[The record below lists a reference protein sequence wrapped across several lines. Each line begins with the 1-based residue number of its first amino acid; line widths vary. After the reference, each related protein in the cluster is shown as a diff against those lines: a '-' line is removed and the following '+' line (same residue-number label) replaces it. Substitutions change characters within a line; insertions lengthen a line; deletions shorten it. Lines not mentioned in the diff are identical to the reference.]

1 MKLNI
6 AMAQM
11 KPVLGSIDKN
21 LEIMK
26 LNIEKA
32 IENNSDIIVFPELA
46 LTGYF
51 LKDMVPV
58 IAICVEES
66 KIIAELLELSKKIS
80 IVFGAV
86 EESKRHNFYN
96 VGIYLED
103 GEIKHIHRKVYLPT
117 YGMFDEARYFAKGEK
132 IRAFD
137 TKFGRMGI
145 LVCEDAWHASAM
157 YVLSQDGADFV
168 FLLASSPSRGIES
181 EELGSSKTW
190 ENISSLYADLFN
202 SYIIFSNRVGYEDGV
217 NFWGGSEVIDPF
229 GNIEKKASYFEEE
242 LVFVELEKQKLRRSR
257 IYSPTLKDEN
267 LELTIRELNRISESK
282 IR

>member
-1 MKLNI
+1 MKLKV
-6 AMAQM
+6 ALAQI
-11 KPVLGSIDKN
+11 KPVLGSIERN
-21 LEIMK
+21 LEIMEK
-26 LNIEKA
+26 NIKKA
-32 IENNSDIIVFPELA
+32 IEEKADIIVFPELA

-58 IAICVEES
+58 VALWTEENQIPE
-66 KIIAELLELSKKIS
+66 KLLELSKKIS

-86 EESKRHNFYN
+86 EESKAHSFYN

-103 GEIKHIHRKVYLPT
+103 GEVKHIHRKIYLPT
-117 YGMFDEARYFAKGEK
+117 YGMFDESRYFAKGEK

-157 YVLSQDGADFV
+157 YILSQDGADYV
-168 FLLASSPSRGIES
+168 FLLASSPTRGVES
-181 EELGSSKTW
+181 EELGSAKTW
-190 ENISSLYADLFN
+190 ENISTLYADLFN
-202 SYIIFSNRVGYEDGV
+202 SYIVFSNRVGYEDGV

-229 GNIEKKASYFEEE
+229 GKREGKAKYFDEE
-242 LVFVELEKQKLRRSR
+242 LLFVELEKQKVRRAR

-267 LELTIRELNRISESK
+267 LDLTIRELNRISNNK
-282 IR
+282 L